1 MLDLIHLVC
10 ETSVLL
16 CGLRAA
22 TGGGHGALMPVAR
35 VRRNL
40 AGWEI
45 GQQAR
50 QMGGHRAAHFL
61 ASSCYGPRGRVA
73 AEAFGRRCH
82 NRVEAGPGSQGET
95 EALTGWISLRLK
107 AKLLELQGLAVLA
120 DGSDDI
126 VGYAIGD
133 VRLDL
138 QGDLCTGSQEGDEM
152 LHGLLRHDPGAG
164 GENRGVEIG
173 RAMEAA
179 YTVICRLSSGKGGG
193 RAHMTSARAQ
203 ARDRVEI
210 RAVRKTGG
218 KIRLPGGEIIDQREE
233 SVPIRYNTQSELTA
247 EVKRGKNTF
256 DFLLKSQ

>member
-1 MLDLIHLVC
+1 ML
-10 ETSVLL
+10 
-16 CGLRAA
+16 
-22 TGGGHGALMPVAR
+22 
-35 VRRNL
+35 
-40 AGWEI
+40 
-45 GQQAR
+45 
-50 QMGGHRAAHFL
+50 
-61 ASSCYGPRGRVA
+61 
-73 AEAFGRRCH
+73 GRRSH
-82 NRVEAGPGSQGET
+82 TRVKTGPGSQGET

-120 DGSDDI
+120 DGSDDS

-210 RAVRKTGG
+210 RAVCPEAARTEMGG
-218 KIRLPGGEIIDQREE
+218 CSSLACVRR
-233 SVPIRYNTQSELTA
+233 T
-247 EVKRGKNTF
+247 
-256 DFLLKSQ
+256 